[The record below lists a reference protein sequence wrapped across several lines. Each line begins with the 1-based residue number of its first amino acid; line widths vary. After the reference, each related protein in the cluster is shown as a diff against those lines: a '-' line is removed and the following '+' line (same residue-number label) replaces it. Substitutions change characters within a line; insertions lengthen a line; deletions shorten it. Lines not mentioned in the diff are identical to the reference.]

1 MTKYSPEFE
10 VKVTK
15 VGNPETDVVIE
26 DKPPE
31 DIRPQL
37 KF

>member
-15 VGNPETDVVIE
+15 VGNPETDVVVE

-31 DIRPQL
+31 GHS
-37 KF
+37 